1 MIDKKKLTIFGV
13 IAAVIIAAV
22 IGGIIW
28 AANNSEPAA
37 EPTTAPTA
45 NETNAPNESVTP
57 TPSIT
62 ASPSDGEFDGLMSF
76 DKDREQAASN
86 AAVAAAKWSS
96 PVSDEARQQG
106 YVSAEFSPEL
116 AKSFTPV
123 WEDIYDSEQVT
134 NLIVEAE
141 AERVWLSD
149 ATGENKDHTYR
160 VGVLINYNVDWMR
173 RSGGASGQPEAQG
186 TWWVTMD
193 EKTGKVTKIDQPTK
207 GELNIDLSK

>member
-1 MIDKKKLTIFGV
+1 MIDKKKLIIFSV

-37 EPTTAPTA
+37 EPTTTPTA
-45 NETNAPNESVTP
+45 NETNAPNESASP

-62 ASPSDGEFDGLMSF
+62 ASPSEGEFDGLMSF

-96 PVSDEARQQG
+96 PVSDVSRQNG
-106 YVSAEFSPEL
+106 YSNAEFSPEL
-116 AKSFTPV
+116 AKSFEPV
-123 WEDIYDSEQVT
+123 WADIYDPEQVT
-134 NLIVEAE
+134 SLTVEAN
-141 AERVWLSD
+141 AERVWLND
-149 ATGENKDHTYR
+149 ATGENKNHTYR
-160 VGVLINYNVDWMR
+160 VGVLINYKANWMR
-173 RSGGASGQPEAQG
+173 RSGGASGQPEAQA

>member
-1 MIDKKKLTIFGV
+1 MIDKKKLIIFGAL
-13 IAAVIIAAV
+13 AAVIVAAI
-22 IGGIIW
+22 IGGIVW

-45 NETNAPNESVTP
+45 NEPSQSATP

-62 ASPSDGEFDGLMSF
+62 PSPSDGKFDGLMSF

-106 YVSAEFSPEL
+106 YLSAEFSPEL
-116 AKSFTPV
+116 AKSFAPV
-123 WEDIYDSEQVT
+123 WADIYDPEQVT
-134 NLIVEAE
+134 SLTVEAN
-141 AERVWLSD
+141 AERVWLND
-149 ATGENKDHTYR
+149 ATGEESKHTYR
-160 VGVLINYNVDWMR
+160 VGVLVNYNVDWML
-173 RSGGASGQPEAQG
+173 RSGGASGQPEAQA

-193 EKTGKVTKIDQPTK
+193 EKSGKVTKIDQPTK
-207 GELNIDLSK
+207 SELNIDLSK

>member
-1 MIDKKKLTIFGV
+1 MIDKKKLIIFGAL
-13 IAAVIIAAV
+13 AAVIVAAI

-37 EPTTAPTA
+37 ESTTVPTA
-45 NETNAPNESVTP
+45 NEPSQSATP

-62 ASPSDGEFDGLMSF
+62 ASPSDGKFDGLMSF

-106 YVSAEFSPEL
+106 YLSAEFSPEL
-116 AKSFTPV
+116 AKSFAPV
-123 WEDIYDSEQVT
+123 WADIYDPEQVT
-134 NLIVEAE
+134 SLTVEAN
-141 AERVWLSD
+141 AERVWLND
-149 ATGENKDHTYR
+149 ATGEESKHTYR
-160 VGVLINYNVDWMR
+160 VGVLVNYNVDWML
-173 RSGGASGQPEAQG
+173 RSGGASGQPEAQA

-193 EKTGKVTKIDQPTK
+193 EKSGKVTKIDQPTK
-207 GELNIDLSK
+207 SELNIDLSK